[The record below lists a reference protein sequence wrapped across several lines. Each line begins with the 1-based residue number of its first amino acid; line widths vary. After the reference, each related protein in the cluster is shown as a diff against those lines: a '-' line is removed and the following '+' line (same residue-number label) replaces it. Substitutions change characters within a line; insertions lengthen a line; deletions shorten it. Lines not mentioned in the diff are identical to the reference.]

1 MEVFLMSR
9 TEFFLSMVILIV
21 AVLVVSSGCGT
32 SQPVA
37 RPEATTASDPAN
49 HGSSD
54 TADEQTDQSRDP
66 EIQKALASLSSE
78 DRALA
83 AKQRVCPVTEESLGA
98 MGTPV
103 KVRVLGRDVLLCCAG
118 CEEELRA
125 KANEYLAKLPN

>member
-1 MEVFLMSR
+1 MSR
-9 TEFFLSMVILIV
+9 TDFVLSMVTLIV
-21 AVLVVSSGCGT
+21 AVVVVSSGCGT
-32 SQPVA
+32 SQPA
-37 RPEATTASDPAN
+37 RPEVTTSSEPAN
-49 HGSSD
+49 HGPSD
-54 TADEQTDQSRDP
+54 TAGHQTDQSKDP

-125 KANEYLAKLPN
+125 KANEYLAKLPK

>member
-1 MEVFLMSR
+1 MSR
-9 TEFFLSMVILIV
+9 TDFVLSMVILIV

-37 RPEATTASDPAN
+37 RPEATTSSDLAN
-49 HGSSD
+49 QGPSD
-54 TADEQTDQSRDP
+54 TAGEQTDQSTDP
-66 EIQKALASLSSE
+66 EIQKALASLSTA

-83 AKQRVCPVTEESLGA
+83 AKQRVCPVTEESLGS

-103 KVRVLGRDVLLCCAG
+103 KVHVLGRDVLLCCAG

-125 KANEYLAKLPN
+125 KAEEYLAKLPK